1 MRFDS
6 AKNAAIAPMS
16 QMSSSL
22 KPWAAQRRE
31 VVVVELDR
39 CAARP

>member
-16 QMSSSL
+16 HASSSE
-22 KPWAAQRRE
+22 KPWAPS
-31 VVVVELDR
+31 
-39 CAARP
+39 AAKSSSPISVLFSAN